1 MLSSELMIILGPP
14 VAAGL
19 LIAITHAA
27 LGIEVLKRGIIFI
40 DLAIAQVAGLGLA
53 AADFFLHEPP
63 MFITQVSA
71 LLGAVLAGLF
81 FRKIEFVTTKN
92 QEAIIGGVFVFMAAL
107 TILILADHPFSG
119 EKTANLLSGQILF
132 VSWMNVFNHV
142 PVYLFTLAT
151 WFLVP
156 RSRSGIRFYLLFAL
170 VITSSVQL
178 VGVYVVFASLIFPAL
193 GSVNFNYSIFYAW
206 FCGISSFLL
215 AMLISVLYDLPT
227 GSFIVIMYAV
237 IATLMFVFSKSREAG

>member
-1 MLSSELMIILGPP
+1 MLSSELIIILGPP
-14 VAAGL
+14 LVAGL

-27 LGIEVLKRGIIFI
+27 LGIEVLRRGIIFI
-40 DLAIAQVAGLGLA
+40 DLAIAQVAGLGLV
-53 AADFFLHEPP
+53 AADYFLHEPP
-63 MFITQVSA
+63 MFITQALA

-92 QEAIIGGVFVFMAAL
+92 QEAIIGGVFVSTAAL

-119 EKTANLLSGQILF
+119 EKTAHLLSGQILF
-132 VSWMNVFNHV
+132 VSWVNVFNHV
-142 PVYLFTLAT
+142 PVYLFTLIV

-156 RSRSGIRFYLLFAL
+156 CSRKGVWFYLLFAL

-193 GSVNFNYSIFYAW
+193 GSVYFNYSMIYAW

-215 AMLISVLYDLPT
+215 AMSISVLYDLPT
-227 GSFIVIMYAV
+227 GPFIVITYAV
-237 IATLMFVFSKSREAG
+237 ISALMFVFGKSRQAS